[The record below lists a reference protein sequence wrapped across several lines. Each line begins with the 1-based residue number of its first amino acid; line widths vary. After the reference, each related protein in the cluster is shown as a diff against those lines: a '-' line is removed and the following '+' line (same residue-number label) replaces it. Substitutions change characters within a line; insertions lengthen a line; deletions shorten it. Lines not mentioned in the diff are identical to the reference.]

1 VLPPHLRDRVTLRP
15 REVAQIT
22 GLSVKTVHDL
32 VNEGVLR
39 RMKIRGAVL
48 IPVEDV
54 KRMLSEAAGGH
65 PEPRL
70 TPRGVAAVRS
80 LRERLKIGGER

>member
-1 VLPPHLRDRVTLRP
+1 MLPPHLRDRVTLRP

-39 RMKIRGAVL
+39 RIKIRGCVL
-48 IPVEDV
+48 VPVEDV
-54 KRMLSEAAGGH
+54 KRMLSEVDGEPA
-65 PEPRL
+65 EPRL

-80 LRERLKIGGER
+80 LRGRLGIGGER

>member
-1 VLPPHLRDRVTLRP
+1 MLPPHLRDRVTLRP

-32 VNEGVLR
+32 ANEGVLR
-39 RMKIRGAVL
+39 RTKIRGSVL
-48 IPVEDV
+48 IPVDDV
-54 KRMLSEAAGGH
+54 KQMLSEDDGKTA
-65 PEPRL
+65 EPRL

-80 LRERLKIGGER
+80 LRGKLGLA

>member
-1 VLPPHLRDRVTLRP
+1 MLPPPLRDRVTLRP

-39 RMKIRGAVL
+39 RIKIRGCVL
-48 IPVEDV
+48 VPVEDV
-54 KRMLSEAAGGH
+54 KRMLSEVDGETA
-65 PEPRL
+65 EPRL

-80 LRERLKIGGER
+80 LRGRLGIGGER

>member
-1 VLPPHLRDRVTLRP
+1 MLPPHLRDRVTLRP

-22 GLSVKTVHDL
+22 GLSVKTMHDL

-39 RMKIRGAVL
+39 RMKIRGSVL

-54 KRMLSEAAGGH
+54 KRMLSVADGEPA
-65 PEPRL
+65 EPRL
-70 TPRGVAAVRS
+70 TPRGAAAVRS
-80 LRERLKIGGER
+80 LRGKLGRA

>member
-1 VLPPHLRDRVTLRP
+1 MRP

-39 RMKIRGAVL
+39 RIKIRGCVL
-48 IPVEDV
+48 VPVEDV
-54 KRMLSEAAGGH
+54 KRMLSEVDGEPA
-65 PEPRL
+65 EPRL

-80 LRERLKIGGER
+80 LRGRLGIGGER

>member
-39 RMKIRGAVL
+39 RMKIRGSVL

-54 KRMLSEAAGGH
+54 KRMLSEADGKPA
-65 PEPRL
+65 EPRL

-80 LRERLKIGGER
+80 LRGKLGGA

>member
-39 RMKIRGAVL
+39 RMKIRGSVL
-48 IPVEDV
+48 VPVEDV

-65 PEPRL
+65 AEPRL
-70 TPRGVAAVRS
+70 TPRGAAAVRS
-80 LRERLKIGGER
+80 LRGKLGLG

>member
-1 VLPPHLRDRVTLRP
+1 MLPPHLRDRVTLRP

-22 GLSVKTVHDL
+22 GLSVKTVYDL
-32 VNEGVLR
+32 INEGVLR
-39 RMKIRGAVL
+39 RIKIRGSVL

-54 KRMLSEAAGGH
+54 KRMLSEADGKPA
-65 PEPRL
+65 EPRL

-80 LRERLKIGGER
+80 LRGKLERA